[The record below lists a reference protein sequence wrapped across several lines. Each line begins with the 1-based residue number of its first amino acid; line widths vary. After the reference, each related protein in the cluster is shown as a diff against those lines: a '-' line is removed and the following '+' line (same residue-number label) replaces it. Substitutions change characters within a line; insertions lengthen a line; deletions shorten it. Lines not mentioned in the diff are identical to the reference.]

1 MDLPHSQRQA
11 VEAYRGGFI
20 SIGRLAE
27 VMGMHVLELR
37 QWLAEHAIDE
47 NFSLGVGLELSDS
60 RGLVKSYDTFEVG
73 RCQTVRRREV
83 GMPRIGV

>member
-47 NFSLGVGLELSDS
+47 SFS
-60 RGLVKSYDTFEVG
+60 FEEG
-73 RCQTVRRREV
+73 DALRA
-83 GMPRIGV
+83 

>member
-1 MDLPHSQRQA
+1 MSARSTYLK
-11 VEAYRGGFI
+11 
-20 SIGRLAE
+20 
-27 VMGMHVLELR
+27 
-37 QWLAEHAIDE
+37 
-47 NFSLGVGLELSDS
+47 GVGLELSDS